1 VLPGEVNVISI
12 VRSTALL
19 AGQSEGL
26 ESLTTKFSQLLLNDS
41 LTLRLNDLQQSEFPA
56 YWQAQ
61 PKFGTAN
68 FLMEDTNK

>member
-1 VLPGEVNVISI
+1 MRNEPTCL
-12 VRSTALL
+12 
-19 AGQSEGL
+19 QD
-26 ESLTTKFSQLLLNDS
+26 LTEKFSQVLLNDS

-68 FLMEDTNK
+68 FFMDDTVPVNLDRFYQIPVEEMISP